1 MKNIPMIVL
10 LLMPWFV
17 AVSSGTL
24 YDTFGFVPFVIEGI
38 VVLGCM
44 IYAFF
49 LPRLGYNGQQIM
61 LWNMMLKL
69 CNVPIFLCWFAMGGI
84 LYVFLGT
91 EAGLLVLG
99 IGYLLLLSS
108 SMYGISGLICSYKAG
123 LISRKKFIVHIIS
136 HFLFFIDVLSSTY
149 CFRLITR
156 NSKKAE
162 AEGLEKTEV

>member
-1 MKNIPMIVL
+1 MKNIPMVVL

-24 YDTFGFVPFVIEGI
+24 SDIFGLVPFIIEGI

-49 LPRLGYNGQQIM
+49 LPRLGYGGQQIM
-61 LWNMMLKL
+61 LWNMVLKL
-69 CNVPIFLCWFAMGGI
+69 CNVPIFLMLFAMGGI
-84 LYVFLGT
+84 AYLLLST
-91 EAGLLVLG
+91 EVGLLVLG

-108 SMYGISGLICSYKAG
+108 SMYGVSGLICSYKAG

-149 CFRLITR
+149 CFRIISK
-156 NSKKAE
+156 NSKIADAE
-162 AEGLEKTEV
+162 AE